1 MAKSELYRTGAA
13 IRRPLLGD
21 DFVEQASRTTY
32 ADPAMRKFTDLG
44 QEVVFGA
51 LWSRSRPGLDLKT
64 LTATK
69 VFDEMKVQ

>member
-1 MAKSELYRTGAA
+1 MAKSELYRKGAA

-51 LWSRSRPGLDLKT
+51 LWSRPGLDLT
-64 LTATK
+64 ALTATK
-69 VFDEMKVQ
+69 VLDEMKVQ